1 MPPALSGAVP
11 VALEALDAT
20 WFNEVMR
27 ESDPSLTTIVGVSL
41 EPLEITGA
49 TGELARVNL
58 AYDVASTSSPASV
71 VAKLRG
77 TSPTQQAMDGALGL
91 FDRERRF
98 YVEAAPEL
106 AVATPRCY
114 YAGDGHATPMLLED
128 LRDLRMGDQIDGV
141 SLTEAERMVDL
152 LADLH
157 STFWGKPVPGGV
169 EWMVS
174 LSDPMFGGMLTQL
187 ISSGLPVLHEKYDGR
202 VPASIIAAVTAAAP
216 TWSEVLVRCDE
227 GPHTLVHNDCR
238 LDNMFFRSSGEPV
251 LFDWQL
257 CGYTRGTQDVAYLLS
272 GSVDS
277 ELLGGH
283 WESLLRRY
291 HARLLENGIAD
302 YTWEQCLLHYRQ
314 SLLYTLAPGVAMLG
328 AMAIPNDERGLADT
342 LVMRTLTHAADL
354 DAFAT
359 L

>member
-1 MPPALSGAVP
+1 MPPALSGPIPA
-11 VALEALDAT
+11 ALKELDAA
-20 WFNEVMR
+20 WFDEAMR
-27 ESDPSLTTIVGVSL
+27 SSDATLGSIVGVSL
-41 EPLEITGA
+41 EPLEISGA
-49 TGELARVNL
+49 TGELARVGFDFDP
-58 AYDVASTSSPASV
+58 AAPASPATV

-98 YVEAAPEL
+98 YVEAAPTL
-106 AVATPRCY
+106 SVATPRCY
-114 YAGDGHATPMLLED
+114 FAGDGHQTPMLLED
-128 LRDLRMGDQIDGV
+128 LRELRMGDQIDGL
-141 SLTEAERMVDL
+141 SLADAQRLMDL

-157 STFWGKPVPGGV
+157 STYWAKPVPGGA

-174 LSDPMFGGMLTQL
+174 LSEPMFGGMLTQL
-187 ISSGLPVLHEKYDGR
+187 ISSGLPALNESYDGR
-202 VPASIIAAVTAAAP
+202 VPYSIIAAINAAAP
-216 TWSEVLVRCDE
+216 QWSGVLARCDE
-227 GPHTLVHNDCR
+227 GPRTLVHNDCR
-238 LDNMFFRSSGEPV
+238 LDNMFFRPDGEPV

-277 ELLGGH
+277 EVLGAS
-283 WESLLRRY
+283 WESLLRGY
-291 HARLLENGIAD
+291 HSQLLANGVED

>member
-1 MPPALSGAVP
+1 MPPALSGPVP
-11 VALEALDAT
+11 AALKELDAA
-20 WFNEVMR
+20 WFDEAMR
-27 ESDPSLTTIVGVSL
+27 SCDDSLATVVAALL
-41 EPLEITGA
+41 EPLEISGA

-58 AYDVASTSSPASV
+58 VYDGAGAPSPASV

-98 YVEAAPEL
+98 YVDAARTL

-114 YAGDGHATPMLLED
+114 FAGDGHETPMLLED
-128 LRDLRMGDQIDGV
+128 LRDLRMGDQIDGL
-141 SLTEAERMVDL
+141 SLADAQRLMDL
-152 LADLH
+152 LGDLH
-157 STFWGKPVPGGV
+157 ATYWGKPVPGGV
-169 EWMVS
+169 DWMVS

-187 ISSGLPVLHEKYDGR
+187 ISSGLPALNENYAGR
-202 VPASIIAAVTAAAP
+202 VPSSIIASINDAAP
-216 TWSEVLVRCDE
+216 QWSGVLARCDE

-238 LDNMFFRSSGEPV
+238 LDNMFFRPDGEPV

-272 GSVDS
+272 GSVDAA
-277 ELLGGH
+277 LLGGQ

-291 HARLLENGIAD
+291 HSRLLANGVED
-302 YTWEQCLLHYRQ
+302 YTWDQCLLHYRQ
-314 SLLYTLAPGVAMLG
+314 NLLYTLAPGDAMLG

>member
-1 MPPALSGAVP
+1 MRSSDAALATV
-11 VALEALDAT
+11 VDA
-20 WFNEVMR
+20 
-27 ESDPSLTTIVGVSL
+27 SP
-41 EPLEITGA
+41 EPLEISGA
-49 TGELARVNL
+49 TGELARVKL
-58 AYDVASTSSPASV
+58 DYDGVGIAAPASV

-77 TSPTQQAMDGALGL
+77 TAPTQQAMDGALGL

-98 YVEAAPEL
+98 YVEAAPTL
-106 AVATPRCY
+106 PVATPRCY
-114 YAGDGHATPMLLED
+114 FAGDGHQTPMLLED
-128 LRDLRMGDQIDGV
+128 LRELRMGDQIDGL
-141 SLTEAERMVDL
+141 SLSDAERLMDL
-152 LADLH
+152 LSDLH
-157 STFWGKPVPGGV
+157 ATYWGKAVPGGV

-187 ISSGLPVLHEKYDGR
+187 ISSGLPALNEKYDGR
-202 VPASIIAAVTAAAP
+202 VPSSIISAINDAAP
-216 TWSEVLVRCDE
+216 QWSGVLARCDE
-227 GPHTLVHNDCR
+227 GPRTLVHNDCR
-238 LDNMFFRSSGEPV
+238 LDNMFFRPDGEPV

-277 ELLGGH
+277 ALLGAN

-291 HARLLENGIAD
+291 HARLLTNGVQD
-302 YTWEQCLLHYRQ
+302 YAWEQCLFHYRQ

-342 LVMRTLTHAADL
+342 LVMRTLIHAADL